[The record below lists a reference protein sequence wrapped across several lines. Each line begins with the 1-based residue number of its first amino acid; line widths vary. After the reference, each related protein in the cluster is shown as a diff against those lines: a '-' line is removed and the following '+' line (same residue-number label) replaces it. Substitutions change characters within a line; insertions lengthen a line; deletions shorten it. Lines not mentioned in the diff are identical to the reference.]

1 MTEYGK
7 EKCELLE
14 RNGFK
19 ANDLVFWVNAETENQ
34 RTYGFVKKE
43 AGSEVRFLTIKVSDD
58 IVEINEKYRKILES
72 LKEYK
77 DYLKDECDSEDG
89 TIPCCDAETSNT
101 MDYISDLAHAI
112 DRLNL
117 DAYDVECEYPWSEIS
132 DIFDC
137 DIPNDDT
144 WCLKDDPE
152 LFGEEN

>member
-43 AGSEVRFLTIKVSDD
+43 AGSEVGFLTIKVSDD

-72 LKEYK
+72 LEEYK
-77 DYLKDECDSEDG
+77 DYLKTECESEDG
-89 TIPCCDAETSNT
+89 SIPYCDAETSNV
-101 MDYISDLAHAI
+101 MDGVGDLAYAI
-112 DRLNL
+112 DRLNQ
-117 DAYDVECEYPWSEIS
+117 DAHDIEEGLPWSEVS
-132 DIFDC
+132 DIFDS
-137 DIPNDDT
+137 DDNDE
-144 WCLKDDPE
+144 WYLKDDSE
-152 LFGEEN
+152 LFGEED